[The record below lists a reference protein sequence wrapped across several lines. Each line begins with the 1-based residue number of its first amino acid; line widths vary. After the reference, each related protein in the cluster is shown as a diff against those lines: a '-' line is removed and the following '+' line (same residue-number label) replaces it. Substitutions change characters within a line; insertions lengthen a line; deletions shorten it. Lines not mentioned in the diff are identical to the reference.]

1 MADITKPKKRDAS
14 AAVPA
19 GPKLVIPKRSIIP
32 VSDGS
37 DPAPVP
43 AVPPKPVGKSVEP
56 SSADL
61 PSPTPAVAAAKSA
74 AEPEAEETDAP
85 APAAVDNDHAVNDKP
100 ETSEAADTPGDT
112 DATSDA
118 SDAIDADD
126 KSGRPSPHVKKLL
139 EDAKREEEI
148 QKYIDNREFFVP
160 INAVAHK
167 RSIKVSSVLVFVE
180 LVLGLVLLDLML
192 DSGLI
197 DLVQKIPHT
206 HFFGLH

>member
-1 MADITKPKKRDAS
+1 MADITKPKKRDVS

-37 DPAPVP
+37 DAEPAAP
-43 AVPPKPVGKSVEP
+43 APPKPVGKSVEP

-61 PSPTPAVAAAKSA
+61 PAPTPAVAAAKPA
-74 AEPEAEETDAP
+74 AEPEETDAP
-85 APAAVDNDHAVNDKP
+85 VPAADNTSAASDKP
-100 ETSEAADTPGDT
+100 ETADTPD
-112 DATSDA
+112 DNSDLA
-118 SDAIDADD
+118 DADD

-148 QKYIDNREFFVP
+148 QKYIDGREFFVP

-180 LVLGLVLLDLML
+180 LALGLILLDLML